1 MQVYMI
7 EKAVPRKA
15 IRIFMNISA
24 PTSCKEKL
32 ITTDKLKT
40 KYTHKLSQDMYIWI
54 VGPLNFY

>member
-1 MQVYMI
+1 MI

-32 ITTDKLKT
+32 ITTDKLYKINT
-40 KYTHKLSQDMYIWI
+40 QIELEYVY
-54 VGPLNFY
+54 LNSRTNRF

>member
-1 MQVYMI
+1 MI

-40 KYTHKLSQDMYIWI
+40 K
-54 VGPLNFY
+54 